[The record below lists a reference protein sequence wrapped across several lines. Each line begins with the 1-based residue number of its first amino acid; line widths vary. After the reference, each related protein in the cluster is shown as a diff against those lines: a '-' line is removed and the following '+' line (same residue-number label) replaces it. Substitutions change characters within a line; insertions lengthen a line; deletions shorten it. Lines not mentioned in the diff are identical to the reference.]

1 MRFFALRKKGRE
13 VFTYG
18 TKRQSVVSDS
28 ALSFCPHLTFIGC
41 FIITRRFGVVNHSPR
56 RGGGK
61 CGRQASAADGS
72 AQQREKNVSDRR
84 RMASRLGKKRA
95 FPLRKLR
102 ATRLAGPKNGSTP
115 RCAVGNIKGG
125 ETSRRAFSPRLG
137 AGAVF
142 RRLRADRRILLRAV
156 PSRLPCRFSGFV
168 QMALRPDCRSF
179 SQASCRRRRAAR
191 LRALPSAASPLRL
204 REGGSPRS
212 ARRSPGPP
220 SRCPAGGN
228 SRRWRP

>member
-1 MRFFALRKKGRE
+1 MLYYTTALRRCQALPAPRRRKMRPAGVSGGR
-13 VFTYG
+13 
-18 TKRQSVVSDS
+18 KRQKARKNRLRPAAHGLS
-28 ALSFCPHLTFIGC
+28 A
-41 FIITRRFGVVNHSPR
+41 
-56 RGGGK
+56 
-61 CGRQASAADGS
+61 RQEAGISASEAA
-72 AQQREKNVSDRR
+72 
-84 RMASRLGKKRA
+84 
-95 FPLRKLR
+95 

-115 RCAVGNIKGG
+115 RCAVENIRGG
-125 ETSRRAFSPRLG
+125 KTSRRAFSPRLG

-142 RRLRADRRILLRAV
+142 RRLCTDGRILLRAG
-156 PSRLPCRFSGFV
+156 PSRLPCRFSGFA

>member
-28 ALSFCPHLTFIGC
+28 ALSFCPHLTFTGC
-41 FIITRRFGVVNHSPR
+41 FIIPRRFGVVKPSPR
-56 RGGGK
+56 CGGGK
-61 CGRQASAADGS
+61 CSRQASAADGS
-72 AQQREKNVSDRR
+72 AKKREKTVSDRR
-84 RMASRLGKKRA
+84 HMASRLGKKRA
-95 FPLRKLR
+95 FPLRKTR
-102 ATRLAGPKNGSTP
+102 ATQPAGPKNGSTP

-125 ETSRRAFSPRLG
+125 KRVAVRSPRAWG
-137 AGAVF
+137 QG
-142 RRLRADRRILLRAV
+142 
-156 PSRLPCRFSGFV
+156 RFSAGFV
-168 QMALRPDCRSF
+168 QTAAFCPAPSRPDCRVVSRALYRWRFDPDCRSF

-191 LRALPSAASPLRL
+191 LRTLPSAASPLRR